1 MVPATG
7 SLLRLSMLTPSAN
20 GADFESAD
28 GSASSVIATL
38 GTAAAPGGVNMK
50 TGIPAASRAD
60 IERVASPRFCH
71 PSVTITAGPPFAAGF
86 AASALSAFSRL
97 VAPGAHALHP
107 SALPRIAI
115 ASLTVVG

>member
-7 SLLRLSMLTPSAN
+7 TLLRFSMVTPSAN

-38 GTAAAPGGVNMK
+38 GTATAPGGVNMK
-50 TGIPAASRAD
+50 SGIPAASSAL
-60 IERVASPRFCH
+60 IERAASPRFCH

-86 AASALSAFSRL
+86 AASALSAFSIL
-97 VAPGAHALHP
+97 VAPGAQALHP
-107 SALPRIAI
+107 SAPERVAI